1 MKSYKIIKETIRYDN
16 GRIDTNNSIEIYIGK
31 DYFSYPIDIN
41 FIYAI
46 DGNRGASCNISKY
59 IKIQKID
66 SSKYIIQF
74 LPSIIGEISSHKA
87 ILYDLVGLSI
97 YSIIESKSINSSKNI
112 HTIFTSNDIFSGIR
126 NDSKSGDINV
136 LNTLLN
142 KGITC
147 VACDNE
153 E

>member
-1 MKSYKIIKETIRYDN
+1 MKSCKIIKETTKYDN
-16 GRIDTNNSIEIYIGK
+16 GRIDTNNSIEIYVDK
-31 DYFSYPIDIN
+31 DYFSHPIDIN

-46 DGNRGASCNISKY
+46 DGNRGASSNVSKY

-112 HTIFTSNDIFSGIR
+112 HTIFTSNDIFLGIR
-126 NDSKSGDINV
+126 NDSKSCDINV